1 MHEKPINQAAGL
13 LELAKPPAP
22 RLMAV
27 VSHGDEQSELPLLW
41 RLCAALVD
49 FGYSVTV
56 LDGTTRESEANP
68 GLEQYLENGYW
79 TSDNKLDVP
88 AWTIIPSGA
97 GLRTLGGMAD
107 SQGQTFAYL
116 HQLFQNEGIVLM
128 YDSADCLVPLLYDT
142 GISPLLVL
150 TPLRSS
156 LITSYRSLKHLL
168 LNGRLE
174 PTIVEVAHRQGAPA
188 GAKLGN
194 VASSLTECAKNF
206 LGYGLTA
213 LQIEAPLDDDR
224 PCVDIQNLA
233 LRMLENTLQL
243 HSDLESRTP
252 QAGSFGSA
260 SIQRVGSH

>member
-1 MHEKPINQAAGL
+1 MLEKPLNQAAGL
-13 LELAKPPAP
+13 LELAEPPAP
-22 RLMAV
+22 KLMAV

-49 FGYSVTV
+49 FGYAVTV

-79 TSDNKLDVP
+79 TSDDKEDVP
-88 AWTIIPSGA
+88 AWSIIPA
-97 GLRTLGGMAD
+97 GLGLRSLGSMAD
-107 SQGQTFAYL
+107 SQAQTLAYL
-116 HQLFQNEGIVLM
+116 HQLFQNEGIVLI

-174 PTIVEVAHRQGAPA
+174 PTIVEMAHRQGALPPN
-188 GAKLGN
+188 KLGN
-194 VASSLTECAKNF
+194 VANSLTECAKNF

-213 LQIEAPLDDDR
+213 LQIEAPFDDDR

-243 HSDLESRTP
+243 SADCVSHP
-252 QAGSFGSA
+252 AQAGSLAHTSG
-260 SIQRVGSH
+260 QRVGSH